1 MADDGL
7 FFDMN
12 MGGNANKNAEDLY
25 QKLLRIQ
32 KKAVELQ
39 NIFKEDKGQFAIKDP
54 LNSFANNIEKTR
66 QQLALLEGKIKSLRN
81 FSELADFLGM
91 KKQSKSI
98 SDLISRLQILKS
110 NLEKPLKAKDSA
122 FFATDKITH
131 EISQFKTIDEV
142 AKLIIADIKKAE
154 QAQAAKNSKSKEEA
168 TNLQKTLTL
177 MSSIKQQMQSINA
190 AKINAKDLGLNQYL
204 PKFGSIIAQLN
215 KLSAALNANKSAMSN
230 EMLRQ
235 YTAQFNK
242 IKASAQE
249 VRMEIDKMMGSEA
262 MRKSLENM
270 AKSAATQFNAIRG
283 LIGQGMAK
291 GLSGQTLGNAQG
303 VSASL
308 QMLINDINKLKN
320 SSELSEASV
329 LKISQRLSE
338 LSGMSNKAKASIRQF
353 ISEHDKMNT
362 AKAKLAEIEGKFTD
376 LSRAIQRV
384 SSKGLNV
391 QGLDRIR
398 QIRGELNSLMLTL
411 SQNIANKNFTG
422 IQQVLDAYKVLSKE
436 ANTAAKQIRL
446 AEQAQAAMN
455 KKLMDQR
462 AANAKQVGVA
472 PWGYYQATM
481 APYDNI
487 INKMNQIGKA
497 TSFARDMFNQFK
509 AQMALTFMNVYG
521 IEALLKK
528 IITIGGEFERQHRAL
543 QTILGDIQQADAL
556 FGQLKN
562 LAANSPFT
570 FKDLATY
577 SKQLAA
583 FSIPYSELYD
593 TTNRLSN
600 LSAGLGVSMDRLIL
614 AYGQVRSATVL
625 RGQELRQFTE
635 AGVPM
640 VQKLADYFTK
650 LNGKIVETKDIFKM
664 ISDKQVPFEAVAN
677 VIKEMTDKGGEF
689 YNMQE
694 VISDT
699 LSGRFTNM
707 KDAWEI
713 LLSRFADGEGAI
725 GSMMK
730 KIIELTT
737 YIMRHSDIL
746 FAAISGYA
754 GTRMIKNAAIGVGA
768 MGTVRNTDFGTGYL
782 QAKRSEIAEA
792 RKRLMNDERIL
803 EVNGK
808 LTKERKAQ
816 SKIDKEL
823 VASGAQMTNKDWK
836 MLANAGLLNK
846 YQIASLAISKKI
858 TAERAKEL
866 LLAQGLKDKEAE
878 RLLQSNGFTRFG
890 MRMKGFSSS
899 FVSGIQSFFSGFNL
913 AFMGIGAVIT
923 AISMWYQD
931 SEEKLRRASQVVKEA
946 KTQYEDLN
954 RFINANEVPI
964 TDDQELAKKAY
975 DKFKEE
981 LEKVDPNYKN
991 FIINVDIEEGEDFVE
1006 KAKRLKLRLEEILD
1020 IKLHISKM
1028 SDTEI
1033 ENITE
1038 SSNGFFDE
1046 PMTTNAKD
1054 YYKKQENFLLGL
1066 DEISEYKFNEIINGL
1081 SHFNEQSKKVADKA
1095 KEIRKSTGSIREAL
1109 EYLSYSDETVK
1120 YYNNLKG
1127 SDTGYIPEFFKN
1139 LSSRNQYL
1147 EDLFGDADE
1156 TIEYLK
1162 EHYKDKFKD
1171 GELTEVGKAW
1181 AMDLFSKIADGAE
1194 LDSGAKETY
1203 MNTMMMRMGVFDEGF
1218 VSRFV
1223 TDWVKQNYGDLYSKY
1238 VRNPGQYQNG
1248 IDAAFDK
1255 GFEFFKQKYRGY
1267 NTKLQNWCDK
1277 NVQNIRLGYKITIN
1291 PKEVDVF
1298 KKELT
1303 DTFGETVLV
1312 KAKVDFEADIVSALE
1327 SINKYQKELRTK
1339 FKPMQLII
1347 ASFGIKMDF
1356 AKTFEE
1362 QLKYLENYLKGN
1374 NVKPF
1379 AKFLLNS
1386 YMGMLQDVVSAT
1398 KGLEHY
1404 GIKPDVPEVKNSR
1417 GSRSSGGGKKEDKG
1431 LKEAKD
1437 RLSKYKDLLS
1447 QIENYRKR
1455 YGENAFKAVQKT
1467 GLFDEI
1473 IKFIGEGNVQEVE
1486 KSVKKIIKALG
1497 SLSTEERKSF
1507 AEDAKKYISNEI
1519 YNKELKGVQKVNEE
1533 YRVQI
1538 DLLREQYD
1546 VYKKLYTLTG
1556 DKSLSATLAGN
1567 NYFSN
1572 GDMVSYMKENA
1583 EKAIRDYNKNTG
1595 ANISL
1600 AEIIGDSFDS
1610 ALSEN
1615 EIKEKLG
1622 QESEA
1627 YQPIIDYLNEEKK
1640 VRKEILDM
1648 MITGLSIELELED
1661 KRSKIV
1667 NKAQSEKDILEKAI
1681 KEETDPAKK
1690 AQYQKAL
1697 SNINR
1702 KEQEDLAKVDLDI
1715 AKRNIGWDVIFGNL
1729 GNASNATLTKVINL
1743 VKEQIKVSGQTPETI
1758 KTLVDQLEKIKEE
1771 IKKRNP
1777 YETLINAFKGD
1788 KVDREGLQQLLRA
1801 DNRKKIT
1808 FGSQN
1813 DFGMKAGT
1821 YTREELQEI
1830 AYGNN
1835 MDDFNKSLSAV
1846 SKDFKNLSDIL
1857 APLISM
1863 LDNLGVDMGTF
1874 KDILQMPSNALSA
1887 AASTGSAFSGLSNTF
1902 SNAKSSGLQKI
1913 GGFLGKAG
1921 PWASVASFGMS
1932 FLGSIFALHDK
1943 ALQKEIEAS
1952 QQRQKEMENLSKNL
1966 ETSLKR
1972 AFGGLYNT
1980 TAYASILAKLDKYLG
1995 GNSDR
2000 SLLGQLMYKDYVGED
2015 TKGAIEEAKQSKS
2028 YYDAQYATLLAQRDE
2043 INHQMELEDKK
2054 KKTDKGKMEDY
2065 RQKLEEL
2072 DDAIKYFAQDMA
2084 KELYD
2089 IDIKGWAK
2097 TLSDSLVD
2105 AWANGTD
2112 AMIAYKNSLK
2122 DLISTVTKN
2131 IITQRI
2137 MEKMLEPVD
2146 NIVAEEMEKRDGQ
2159 LNEDSI
2165 VHIYEGILKYGGN
2178 AKESIFA
2185 LLDKLKAEGFDLSD
2199 TSSNSTIGKGIQSVT
2214 EDTADL
2220 LASYINAI
2228 RADVSINRSALQKIA
2243 EGLLPS
2249 LQTSLNVQLTE
2260 LKNINSNTARGA
2272 DAAEQIKELLSSVI
2286 TVGKGGKKIRV

>member
-66 QQLALLEGKIKSLRN
+66 QQLALLEGKIKSLRD

-190 AKINAKDLGLNQYL
+190 AKINAKDLGLSQYL

-329 LKISQRLSE
+329 LKIAQRLSE

-411 SQNIANKNFTG
+411 SKNIANKNFTG

-462 AANAKQVGVA
+462 AANAKQEGVA

-707 KDAWEI
+707 RDAWEI

-746 FAAISGYA
+746 FAAITGYA
-754 GTRMIKNAAIGVGA
+754 GARMIKNAAIGVGA
-768 MGTVRNTDFGTGYL
+768 IGTVRNTDFGTGYL

-792 RKRLMNDERIL
+792 RKRLMNDERML

-816 SKIDKEL
+816 SKIDQQL
-823 VASGAQMTNKDWK
+823 VMSGAKMTEKDWK
-836 MLANAGLLNK
+836 ILASAGYLNK

-858 TAERAKEL
+858 TAEKAKEL

-878 RLLQSNGFTRFG
+878 RLLQSKGFTRFG
-890 MRMKGFSSS
+890 MQMKGFASS

-964 TDDQELAKKAY
+964 TDSQELAKKAY

-981 LEKVDPNYKN
+981 LEKVDPNYNN
-991 FIINVDIEEGEDFVE
+991 FIIKVDVEEGDDMVK
-1006 KAKRLKLRLEEILD
+1006 KAERLKLRLKEILD
-1020 IKLHISKM
+1020 IKDMIANM
-1028 SDTEI
+1028 SDVEI
-1033 ENITE
+1033 EGIAE
-1038 SSNGFFDE
+1038 SSNGYFDE
-1046 PMTTNAKD
+1046 GATTNAKD
-1054 YYKKQENFLLGL
+1054 YYKEQEKFLLIL
-1066 DEISEYKFNEIINGL
+1066 SDYNEYAFNHILKNFNEKD
-1081 SHFNEQSKKVADKA
+1081 KKTAEIA
-1095 KEIRKSTGSIREAL
+1095 KKIKDSTGNIKTAL
-1109 EYLSYSDETVK
+1109 EYLSYSEDASSVGDTFFYGAINDRNADLE
-1120 YYNNLKG
+1120 NL
-1127 SDTGYIPEFFKN
+1127 
-1139 LSSRNQYL
+1139 L
-1147 EDLFGDADE
+1147 GDADE
-1156 TIEYLK
+1156 TVEYLK
-1162 EHYKDKFKD
+1162 EHYSDKFKD
-1171 GELTEVGKAW
+1171 GELTTIGRVW
-1181 AMDLFSKIADGAE
+1181 ATDILSKIADGAE

-1203 MNTMMMRMGVFDEGF
+1203 MNAMMMRMGVFDEGF
-1218 VSRFV
+1218 VSQFV
-1223 TDWVKQNYGDLYSKY
+1223 VNWVKQNYGDLYSSY
-1238 VRNPGQYQNG
+1238 IRNPSQFQNK
-1248 IDAAFDK
+1248 IDDAFNI

-1277 NVQNIRLGYKITIN
+1277 NVQNIRLGYNITIK
-1291 PKEVDVF
+1291 PKEIDVF
-1298 KKELT
+1298 KEKLK

-1347 ASFGIKMDF
+1347 ANFGIKMDF

-1362 QLKYLENYLKGN
+1362 QLKYIENYLKGN
-1374 NVKPF
+1374 NVNPF
-1379 AKFLLNS
+1379 AKFLLSS
-1386 YMGMLQDVVSAT
+1386 YRGMLQDFVSAT

-1417 GSRSSGGGKKEDKG
+1417 GSRSSGGGKKEDKS

-1486 KSVKKIIKALG
+1486 QSVKKIIKALG

-1572 GDMVSYMKENA
+1572 GDMVSYMKKNA

-1595 ANISL
+1595 ANISF
-1600 AEIIGDSFDS
+1600 AEIIG
-1610 ALSEN
+1610 LSEN

-1640 VRKEILDM
+1640 VRKEILDT

-1667 NKAQSEKDILEKAI
+1667 SKAQSEKDILEKAI
-1681 KEETDPAKK
+1681 KGETDPAKK

-1729 GNASNATLTKVINL
+1729 GNASNATLTNVINL

-1801 DNRKKIT
+1801 DSRKKIT

-1835 MDDFNKSLSAV
+1835 MDDFNKSLSSV

-1902 SNAKSSGLQKI
+1902 SNAKSAGLQKI
-1913 GGFLGKAG
+1913 GGLLGKAG

-1980 TAYASILAKLDKYLG
+1980 TASASILSKLDKYLG
-1995 GNSDR
+1995 GNSNR
-2000 SLLGQLMYKDYVGED
+2000 SLLGKLMYKDYVGED

-2112 AMIAYKNSLK
+2112 AMLAYKNSLK

-2165 VHIYEGILKYGGN
+2165 VRIYEGILKYGGN

-2249 LQTSLNVQLTE
+2249 LQTSMNVQLTE
-2260 LKNINSNTARGA
+2260 LKNINSNTARSA

-2286 TVGKGGKKIRV
+2286 TVGNGGKKIRV

>member
-168 TNLQKTLTL
+168 MNLQKTLTL

-190 AKINAKDLGLNQYL
+190 AKINAKDLGLNKYL

-291 GLSGQTLGNAQG
+291 GLSGSTLGNAQG

-329 LKISQRLSE
+329 LKIAQRLSE

-353 ISEHDKMNT
+353 ISEHDKLNT

-462 AANAKQVGVA
+462 AANAKQGGVA

-707 KDAWEI
+707 RDAWEI

-746 FAAISGYA
+746 FAAITGYA
-754 GTRMIKNAAIGVGA
+754 GSRMIKNAAIGVGA
-768 MGTVRNTDFGTGYL
+768 MGTVRNTDLGTGYL

-792 RKRLMNDERIL
+792 RKRLNNDAL
-803 EVNGK
+803 MLSLNKK
-808 LTKERKAQ
+808 LTKERIAQ
-816 SKIDKEL
+816 SKIDRQL
-823 VASGAQMTNKDWK
+823 VASGVEMTNKDWR
-836 MLANAGLLNK
+836 MLATAGHLNK
-846 YQIASLAISKKI
+846 YQIASLATSKKI
-858 TAERAKEL
+858 TAELAKQL
-866 LLAQGLKDKEAE
+866 LFNQGLKTKEAE
-878 RLLQSNGFTRFG
+878 RLLQSNGFTRLG
-890 MRMKGFSSS
+890 MQMKGFASS

-964 TDDQELAKKAY
+964 TDSQELAKKAY

-1020 IKLHISKM
+1020 IKLQISKM

-1033 ENITE
+1033 KNITE
-1038 SSNGFFDE
+1038 SSNGYFDE

-1081 SHFNEQSKKVADKA
+1081 SRFNEQSKKVAEKA
-1095 KEIRKSTGSIREAL
+1095 KEIRKSTGSIRTAL

-1120 YYNNLKG
+1120 YYNNLKAA
-1127 SDTGYIPEFFKN
+1127 DTGYIPEFLEN
-1139 LSSRNQYL
+1139 VSSRNQYL

-1171 GELTEVGKAW
+1171 GELTVVGKAW

-1203 MNTMMMRMGVFDEGF
+1203 INTMMMRMGVFDEGF

-1267 NTKLQNWCDK
+1267 NTKLQNWCDNNK
-1277 NVQNIRLGYKITIN
+1277 MNIRLGYQITIK

-1298 KKELT
+1298 KQELT
-1303 DTFGETVLV
+1303 KTFGETVLV

-1362 QLKYLENYLKGN
+1362 QLKYIENYLSGGN
-1374 NVKPF
+1374 ATGF
-1379 AKFLLNS
+1379 AKFLLGS
-1386 YMGMLQDVVSAT
+1386 YKNMLQDVVSAT
-1398 KGLEHY
+1398 KGLEQY

-1417 GSRSSGGGKKEDKG
+1417 GSRSSGGGKKEDKS

-1486 KSVKKIIKALG
+1486 QSVKKIIKALG

-1572 GDMVSYMKENA
+1572 GDMVSYLKKNA

-1600 AEIIGDSFDS
+1600 AEIIGD
-1610 ALSEN
+1610 SEN

-1640 VRKEILDM
+1640 IRKEILDT

-1681 KEETDPAKK
+1681 KGETDPVKK

-1697 SNINR
+1697 SKINR

-1729 GNASNATLTKVINL
+1729 GNASNTTLAKVIDL
-1743 VKEQIKVSGQTPETI
+1743 IKKQINVSGQSPETI
-1758 KTLVDQLEKIKEE
+1758 KTLVDQLTKIEEE

-1777 YETLINAFKGD
+1777 YETLIDAFKNSVN
-1788 KVDREGLQQLLRA
+1788 KVDRAGLQELLQDSRS
-1801 DNRKKIT
+1801 KKFNIID
-1808 FGSQN
+1808 GN
-1813 DFGMKAGT
+1813 YGLKGGI
-1821 YTREELQEI
+1821 YTREELQNI
-1830 AYGNN
+1830 AYSNN

-1846 SKDFKNLSDIL
+1846 SKDFNNLSDIL
-1857 APLISM
+1857 NPLIDM
-1863 LDNLGVDMGTF
+1863 LDNMGVDMGSF
-1874 KDILQMPSNALSA
+1874 KDILKIPSNALSSA
-1887 AASTGSAFSGLSNTF
+1887 AKTGSAFSGLASSF
-1902 SNAKSSGLQKI
+1902 SGSKNAGLQKI
-1913 GGFLGKAG
+1913 GGVLEEVG
-1921 PWASVASFGMS
+1921 PWASVAAFGMS

-1980 TAYASILAKLDKYLG
+1980 TASATMLNKLDKYLNG
-1995 GNSDR
+1995 EYLGKR
-2000 SLLGQLMYKDYVGED
+2000 MFAKLLYKDYVGED

-2043 INHQMELEDKK
+2043 INHQMELEDEK

-2105 AWANGTD
+2105 AWSNGTD
-2112 AMIAYKNSLK
+2112 AMLAYKNSLK

-2165 VHIYEGILKYGGN
+2165 VRIYEGILKYGGN

-2185 LLDKLKAEGFDLSD
+2185 LLDKLKSEGFDLSD

-2286 TVGKGGKKIRV
+2286 TVGNGGKKIRV

>member
-110 NLEKPLKAKDSA
+110 NLEKPLRAQDSA

-262 MRKSLENM
+262 MRKSLDNM

-462 AANAKQVGVA
+462 AANAKQEGVA

-497 TSFARDMFNQFK
+497 TGFARDMFNQFK

-543 QTILGDIQQADAL
+543 QTILGDVQQADAL

-707 KDAWEI
+707 RDAWEI

-746 FAAISGYA
+746 FAAITGYA
-754 GTRMIKNAAIGVGA
+754 GTRMIKKAAMGVGA

-792 RKRLMNDERIL
+792 RKRLNNDAL
-803 EVNGK
+803 MLSLNKK

-816 SKIDKEL
+816 SEIDKQL
-823 VASGAQMTNKDWK
+823 VKSGVQMTNKDWK
-836 MLANAGLLNK
+836 ILANAGYLNK

-858 TAERAKEL
+858 TAELAKQL
-866 LLAQGLKDKEAE
+866 LINQGLKTKEAE

-890 MRMKGFSSS
+890 MQMKGFASS

-913 AFMGIGAVIT
+913 AFMGIGAAIT

-964 TDDQELAKKAY
+964 TDSQELAKKAY

-981 LEKVDPNYKN
+981 LEKVDPNYNN
-991 FIINVDIEEGEDFVE
+991 FIIKVDVEEGDDMVK
-1006 KAKRLKLRLEEILD
+1006 KAERLKLRLKEILD
-1020 IKLHISKM
+1020 IKDMIANM
-1028 SDTEI
+1028 SDVEI
-1033 ENITE
+1033 EGIAE
-1038 SSNGFFDE
+1038 SSNGYFDE
-1046 PMTTNAKD
+1046 SATTNAKD
-1054 YYKKQENFLLGL
+1054 YYKEQEKFLLIL
-1066 DEISEYKFNEIINGL
+1066 SDYNEYAFNHILKNFNEKD
-1081 SHFNEQSKKVADKA
+1081 KKTAEIA
-1095 KEIRKSTGSIREAL
+1095 KKIKDSTGNIKTAL
-1109 EYLSYSDETVK
+1109 EYLSYSEDASSVGDTFFYEAI
-1120 YYNNLKG
+1120 NDRNADLENL
-1127 SDTGYIPEFFKN
+1127 
-1139 LSSRNQYL
+1139 L
-1147 EDLFGDADE
+1147 GDADE
-1156 TIEYLK
+1156 TVEYLK
-1162 EHYKDKFKD
+1162 EHYSDKFKD
-1171 GELTEVGKAW
+1171 GELTTIGRVW
-1181 AMDLFSKIADGAE
+1181 ATDILSKIADGAE
-1194 LDSGAKETY
+1194 LDSGARETY
-1203 MNTMMMRMGVFDEGF
+1203 MNAMMMRMGVFDEGF
-1218 VSRFV
+1218 VSQFV
-1223 TDWVKQNYGDLYSKY
+1223 VNWVKQNYGDLYSSY
-1238 VRNPGQYQNG
+1238 IRNPSQFQNG
-1248 IDAAFDK
+1248 IDAAFNM

-1267 NTKLQNWCDK
+1267 NTKLQNWCDRNK
-1277 NVQNIRLGYKITIN
+1277 TNIQLGYNITIK

-1298 KKELT
+1298 KQELI
-1303 DTFGETVLV
+1303 DKFGETVLV

-1362 QLKYLENYLKGN
+1362 QLKYIENYLAGGKASG
-1374 NVKPF
+1374 F
-1379 AKFLLNS
+1379 AKFLLGS
-1386 YMGMLQDVVSAT
+1386 YKNMLQDVVNAT
-1398 KGLEHY
+1398 KGLESF

-1417 GSRSSGGGKKEDKG
+1417 GSRSSGGGKKEDKS

-1486 KSVKKIIKALG
+1486 QSVKKIIKALG

-1572 GDMVSYMKENA
+1572 GDMVSYMKKNA

-1640 VRKEILDM
+1640 VRKEILDT
-1648 MITGLSIELELED
+1648 MITALSIELELED

-1667 NKAQSEKDILEKAI
+1667 NKAQSEKDILKKAI
-1681 KEETDPAKK
+1681 EEETDPVKK

-1801 DNRKKIT
+1801 DSRKKIT

-1830 AYGNN
+1830 AYSNN
-1835 MDDFNKSLSAV
+1835 MDDFNKSLSAI
-1846 SKDFKNLSDIL
+1846 SKDFKNLSEIL
-1857 APLISM
+1857 NPLIDM
-1863 LDNLGVDMGTF
+1863 LDNMGVDMGSF
-1874 KDILQMPSNALSA
+1874 KDILKIPSNALSS
-1887 AASTGSAFSGLSNTF
+1887 AASTGSAFSGLASSF
-1902 SNAKSSGLQKI
+1902 SGSKNAGLKKI
-1913 GGFLGKAG
+1913 GGVLESVG

-1952 QQRQKEMENLSKNL
+1952 QQRQKEMENLSKNI

-1980 TAYASILAKLDKYLG
+1980 TASASILAKLDKYLG
-1995 GNSDR
+1995 GNSNR
-2000 SLLGQLMYKDYVGED
+2000 SLLGKLMYKDYVGED

-2112 AMIAYKNSLK
+2112 AMLAYKNSLK

-2165 VHIYEGILKYGGN
+2165 VRIYEGILKYGGN

-2185 LLDKLKAEGFDLSD
+2185 LLDKLKSEGFDLSD

-2249 LQTSLNVQLTE
+2249 LQTSMNVQLTE

-2286 TVGKGGKKIRV
+2286 TVGNGGKKIRV

>member
-1 MADDGL
+1 M
-7 FFDMN
+7 
-12 MGGNANKNAEDLY
+12 KNFNEKDKKTAE
-25 QKLLRIQ
+25 IA
-32 KKAVELQ
+32 KK
-39 NIFKEDKGQFAIKDP
+39 IKD
-54 LNSFANNIEKTR
+54 
-66 QQLALLEGKIKSLRN
+66 
-81 FSELADFLGM
+81 
-91 KKQSKSI
+91 
-98 SDLISRLQILKS
+98 
-110 NLEKPLKAKDSA
+110 
-122 FFATDKITH
+122 
-131 EISQFKTIDEV
+131 
-142 AKLIIADIKKAE
+142 
-154 QAQAAKNSKSKEEA
+154 
-168 TNLQKTLTL
+168 
-177 MSSIKQQMQSINA
+177 
-190 AKINAKDLGLNQYL
+190 
-204 PKFGSIIAQLN
+204 
-215 KLSAALNANKSAMSN
+215 
-230 EMLRQ
+230 
-235 YTAQFNK
+235 
-242 IKASAQE
+242 
-249 VRMEIDKMMGSEA
+249 
-262 MRKSLENM
+262 
-270 AKSAATQFNAIRG
+270 
-283 LIGQGMAK
+283 
-291 GLSGQTLGNAQG
+291 
-303 VSASL
+303 
-308 QMLINDINKLKN
+308 
-320 SSELSEASV
+320 
-329 LKISQRLSE
+329 
-338 LSGMSNKAKASIRQF
+338 
-353 ISEHDKMNT
+353 
-362 AKAKLAEIEGKFTD
+362 
-376 LSRAIQRV
+376 
-384 SSKGLNV
+384 
-391 QGLDRIR
+391 
-398 QIRGELNSLMLTL
+398 
-411 SQNIANKNFTG
+411 
-422 IQQVLDAYKVLSKE
+422 
-436 ANTAAKQIRL
+436 
-446 AEQAQAAMN
+446 
-455 KKLMDQR
+455 
-462 AANAKQVGVA
+462 
-472 PWGYYQATM
+472 
-481 APYDNI
+481 
-487 INKMNQIGKA
+487 
-497 TSFARDMFNQFK
+497 
-509 AQMALTFMNVYG
+509 
-521 IEALLKK
+521 
-528 IITIGGEFERQHRAL
+528 
-543 QTILGDIQQADAL
+543 
-556 FGQLKN
+556 
-562 LAANSPFT
+562 
-570 FKDLATY
+570 
-577 SKQLAA
+577 
-583 FSIPYSELYD
+583 
-593 TTNRLSN
+593 
-600 LSAGLGVSMDRLIL
+600 
-614 AYGQVRSATVL
+614 
-625 RGQELRQFTE
+625 
-635 AGVPM
+635 
-640 VQKLADYFTK
+640 
-650 LNGKIVETKDIFKM
+650 
-664 ISDKQVPFEAVAN
+664 
-677 VIKEMTDKGGEF
+677 
-689 YNMQE
+689 
-694 VISDT
+694 
-699 LSGRFTNM
+699 
-707 KDAWEI
+707 
-713 LLSRFADGEGAI
+713 
-725 GSMMK
+725 
-730 KIIELTT
+730 
-737 YIMRHSDIL
+737 
-746 FAAISGYA
+746 
-754 GTRMIKNAAIGVGA
+754 
-768 MGTVRNTDFGTGYL
+768 
-782 QAKRSEIAEA
+782 
-792 RKRLMNDERIL
+792 
-803 EVNGK
+803 
-808 LTKERKAQ
+808 
-816 SKIDKEL
+816 
-823 VASGAQMTNKDWK
+823 
-836 MLANAGLLNK
+836 
-846 YQIASLAISKKI
+846 
-858 TAERAKEL
+858 
-866 LLAQGLKDKEAE
+866 
-878 RLLQSNGFTRFG
+878 
-890 MRMKGFSSS
+890 
-899 FVSGIQSFFSGFNL
+899 
-913 AFMGIGAVIT
+913 
-923 AISMWYQD
+923 
-931 SEEKLRRASQVVKEA
+931 
-946 KTQYEDLN
+946 
-954 RFINANEVPI
+954 
-964 TDDQELAKKAY
+964 
-975 DKFKEE
+975 
-981 LEKVDPNYKN
+981 
-991 FIINVDIEEGEDFVE
+991 
-1006 KAKRLKLRLEEILD
+1006 
-1020 IKLHISKM
+1020 
-1028 SDTEI
+1028 
-1033 ENITE
+1033 
-1038 SSNGFFDE
+1038 
-1046 PMTTNAKD
+1046 
-1054 YYKKQENFLLGL
+1054 
-1066 DEISEYKFNEIINGL
+1066 
-1081 SHFNEQSKKVADKA
+1081 
-1095 KEIRKSTGSIREAL
+1095 STGNIKTAL
-1109 EYLSYSDETVK
+1109 EYLSYSEDASSVGDTFFYEAI
-1120 YYNNLKG
+1120 NDRNADLENL
-1127 SDTGYIPEFFKN
+1127 
-1139 LSSRNQYL
+1139 L
-1147 EDLFGDADE
+1147 GDADE
-1156 TIEYLK
+1156 TVEYLK
-1162 EHYKDKFKD
+1162 EHYSDKFKD
-1171 GELTEVGKAW
+1171 GELTTIGRVW
-1181 AMDLFSKIADGAE
+1181 ATDILSKIADGAE

-1203 MNTMMMRMGVFDEGF
+1203 MNAMMMRMGVFDEGF
-1218 VSRFV
+1218 VSQFV
-1223 TDWVKQNYGDLYSKY
+1223 VNWVKQNYGDLYSSY
-1238 VRNPGQYQNG
+1238 IRNPSQYQNK
-1248 IDAAFDK
+1248 IEAAFDI

-1267 NTKLQNWCDK
+1267 NTKLQNWCDNNK
-1277 NVQNIRLGYKITIN
+1277 MNIRLGYQITIK

-1298 KKELT
+1298 KEELT
-1303 DTFGETVLV
+1303 KTFGETVLV

-1362 QLKYLENYLKGN
+1362 QLKYIENYLAGGN
-1374 NVKPF
+1374 ASGF
-1379 AKFLLNS
+1379 AKFLLGS
-1386 YMGMLQDVVSAT
+1386 YKNMLKDVVNAT

-1417 GSRSSGGGKKEDKG
+1417 GSRSSGGGKKEDKV

-1455 YGENAFKAVQKT
+1455 YGENAFKAVKKT

-1486 KSVKKIIKALG
+1486 QSVKKIIKALG
-1497 SLSTEERKSF
+1497 SLNTEERKSF

-1538 DLLREQYD
+1538 DLLREQYE

-1661 KRSKIV
+1661 KRAKIV

-1681 KEETDPAKK
+1681 KGETDPAKK

-1729 GNASNATLTKVINL
+1729 GNASNETLTKVINL

-1801 DNRKKIT
+1801 DSRKKIT

-1846 SKDFKNLSDIL
+1846 SKDFKNLSEIL
-1857 APLISM
+1857 NPLIDM
-1863 LDNLGVDMGTF
+1863 LDNMGVDMGTF
-1874 KDILQMPSNALSA
+1874 KDILKMPSNALSA

-1902 SNAKSSGLQKI
+1902 SNAKSAGLQKI
-1913 GGFLGKAG
+1913 GGFLGKVG
-1921 PWASVASFGMS
+1921 PWASIASFGMS

-1980 TAYASILAKLDKYLG
+1980 TASANILAKLDKYLG

-2000 SLLGQLMYKDYVGED
+2000 SLLGKLMYKEYVGED

-2065 RQKLEEL
+2065 RQKLEEI

-2112 AMIAYKNSLK
+2112 AMLAYKNSLK

-2165 VHIYEGILKYGGN
+2165 IRIYEGILKYGGN

-2249 LQTSLNVQLTE
+2249 MQTSMNVQLTE

-2286 TVGKGGKKIRV
+2286 TVGNGGKKIRV

>member
-66 QQLALLEGKIKSLRN
+66 QQLALLEGKIKSLRD

-168 TNLQKTLTL
+168 MNLQKTLTL

-190 AKINAKDLGLNQYL
+190 AKINAKDFGLNQYL

-308 QMLINDINKLKN
+308 QILINDINKLKN

-353 ISEHDKMNT
+353 ISEHDKFNT

-462 AANAKQVGVA
+462 AVNAKQGSVA

-707 KDAWEI
+707 RDAWEI
-713 LLSRFADGEGAI
+713 LLSRFADGDGAI

-746 FAAISGYA
+746 FAAITGYA
-754 GTRMIKNAAIGVGA
+754 GTRMIKNAAMGVGA
-768 MGTVRNTDFGTGYL
+768 MGMVKNTDLGTGYL

-792 RKRLMNDERIL
+792 RKRLNNDAL
-803 EVNGK
+803 MLSLNKK
-808 LTKERKAQ
+808 LTKERIAQ
-816 SKIDKEL
+816 SKIDRQL
-823 VASGAQMTNKDWK
+823 VESGVKMTNKDWR
-836 MLANAGLLNK
+836 MLATAGYLNK
-846 YQIASLAISKKI
+846 YQIASLATSKKI
-858 TAERAKEL
+858 TAELAKQL
-866 LLAQGLKDKEAE
+866 LLNQGLKTKEAE

-890 MRMKGFSSS
+890 MQMKGFASS

-913 AFMGIGAVIT
+913 AFMGIGAAIT

-964 TDDQELAKKAY
+964 TDSQELAKKAY

-991 FIINVDIEEGEDFVE
+991 FIINVDIEEGDDFVE

-1020 IKLHISKM
+1020 IKLQISKM

-1033 ENITE
+1033 EKIAE

-1081 SHFNEQSKKVADKA
+1081 SHFNEQSKKVAEKA
-1095 KEIRKSTGSIREAL
+1095 KEIRKSTGSIKAAL

-1203 MNTMMMRMGVFDEGF
+1203 INAMMMRMGVFDEGF

-1223 TDWVKQNYGDLYSKY
+1223 TDWVKKNYGELYSNY
-1238 VRNPGQYQNG
+1238 VRNPGKYQNG
-1248 IDAAFDK
+1248 ISAAFEQ
-1255 GFEFFKQKYRGY
+1255 GFDFFKEEYRSY
-1267 NTKLQNWCDK
+1267 HKNLQSWCDK
-1277 NVQNIRLGYKITIN
+1277 NKMNIRLGYQITIK

-1298 KKELT
+1298 KQELT
-1303 DTFGETVLV
+1303 KTFGETVLV

-1374 NVKPF
+1374 NVNPF
-1379 AKFLLNS
+1379 AKFLLSS
-1386 YMGMLQDVVSAT
+1386 YRGMLQDVVSAT

-1404 GIKPDVPEVKNSR
+1404 GIKPDVPEVKNSK
-1417 GSRSSGGGKKEDKG
+1417 GSRSSGGGKKEDKS

-1486 KSVKKIIKALG
+1486 QSVKKIIKALG

-1556 DKSLSATLAGN
+1556 DKILSATLAGN

-1572 GDMVSYMKENA
+1572 GDMVSYMKEKA

-1595 ANISL
+1595 ANISF
-1600 AEIIGDSFDS
+1600 AEIIGK
-1610 ALSEN
+1610 SEN
-1615 EIKEKLG
+1615 EIKEKFG

-1648 MITGLSIELELED
+1648 MINGLSMEFELED
-1661 KRSKIV
+1661 KLSKIR
-1667 NKAQSEKDILEKAI
+1667 NKATSERETLQNALSTEKDPTKKANIQKAI
-1681 KEETDPAKK
+1681 D
-1690 AQYQKAL
+1690 
-1697 SNINR
+1697 NINR
-1702 KEQEDLAKVDLDI
+1702 KEQEDTAKVNLDI
-1715 AKRNIGWDVIFGNL
+1715 AKRDIGWDVIFGNL

-1801 DNRKKIT
+1801 DSRKKIT

-1902 SNAKSSGLQKI
+1902 SNAKSAGLQKI

-1921 PWASVASFGMS
+1921 PWASIASFGMS

-1952 QQRQKEMENLSKNL
+1952 QQRQKEMENFSKNL

-1980 TAYASILAKLDKYLG
+1980 TASANILAKLDKYLG

-2000 SLLGQLMYKDYVGED
+2000 SLLGKLMYKDYVGED

-2065 RQKLEEL
+2065 RQQLEEL

-2112 AMIAYKNSLK
+2112 AMLAYKNSLK

-2165 VHIYEGILKYGGN
+2165 VRIYEGILKYGGN
-2178 AKESIFA
+2178 AKEYIFA
-2185 LLDKLKAEGFDLSD
+2185 LLDKLKAEGFDLSE

-2249 LQTSLNVQLTE
+2249 LQTSMNVQLTE

-2286 TVGKGGKKIRV
+2286 TVGNGGKKIRV